1 MRIHHDNLGTIGQ
14 TPLVAIN
21 RLTSG
26 LGETAA
32 RVAAKIEGRN
42 PAFSVKC
49 RIGAAMILNAECQG
63 LLRPGSHVVE
73 ATSGNTGIA
82 LAFACAARGYPLTLT
97 MPETM
102 SLERRAMLR
111 SFGAELVLTPADEGM
126 RGSLIR
132 AEELAE
138 QPGWYMP
145 RQFENPANPKIH
157 FETTG
162 PEIWN
167 DTDGTVD
174 VFVAGVGTGG
184 TITGVGRYLKRER
197 RKNVYIIAVEP
208 ASSPVLSGGNPGRH
222 KIQGIGAGFIPPL
235 LDQSVIDEVQ
245 RVTDDDA
252 ITMARRITREEGI
265 PCGISSGAA
274 MAVALRVAARPAF
287 AGKLIVTVFP
297 DASERYLSTEL
308 FEGLTSP
315 ALDRDLLPAAPI
327 TLPPFDVG
335 DE

>member
-1 MRIHHDNLGTIGQ
+1 MRIYRDNLETIGR
-14 TPLVAIN
+14 TPLVSIH
-21 RLTSG
+21 RLAQG
-26 LGETAA
+26 LGAP
-32 RVAAKIEGRN
+32 VAAKIEGRN

-49 RIGAAMILNAECQG
+49 RIGAAMILDGERRG
-63 LLRPGSHVVE
+63 LLKPGSHVVE

-82 LAFACAARGYPLTLT
+82 LAFACAARGYSLTLT

-111 SFGAELVLTPADEGM
+111 SFGAELVLTPAAEGM
-126 RGSLIR
+126 RGALVL
-132 AEELAE
+132 AEELSE
-138 QPGWYMP
+138 QAGWFIP
-145 RQFENPANPKIH
+145 RQFENPANPQVH

-162 PEIWN
+162 PEIWE
-167 DTDGTVD
+167 DTDGTVG

-197 RKNVYIIAVEP
+197 QKNVYTVAVEP

-235 LDQSVIDEVQ
+235 LDLSVVDEIQ
-245 RVTDDDA
+245 RVTDDEA
-252 ITMARRITREEGI
+252 IGMARRLMKEEGI

-274 MAVALRVAARPAF
+274 MTVALRLASKKEH
-287 AGKLIVTVFP
+287 AGRQIVVMLP
-297 DASERYLSTEL
+297 DASERYLSTDL

-315 ALDRDLLPAAPI
+315 SLDRDLLPATPV
-327 TLPPFDVG
+327 TVPPFDVG

>member
-14 TPLVAIN
+14 TPLVAIH
-21 RLTSG
+21 RLTAG

-32 RVAAKIEGRN
+32 RIAAKIEGRN

-63 LLRPGSHVVE
+63 WLRPGSHVVE

-111 SFGAELVLTPADEGM
+111 SFGAELVLTPAEEGM
-126 RGSLIR
+126 RGSLVR

-145 RQFENPANPKIH
+145 RQFENPANPQIH

-197 RKNVYIIAVEP
+197 RKEVYIIAVEP

-222 KIQGIGAGFIPPL
+222 RIQGIGAGFIPPL

-245 RVTDDDA
+245 RVTDEEA
-252 ITMARRITREEGI
+252 VTMARRIAREEGI

-287 AGKLIVTVFP
+287 AKKQIVTIFP